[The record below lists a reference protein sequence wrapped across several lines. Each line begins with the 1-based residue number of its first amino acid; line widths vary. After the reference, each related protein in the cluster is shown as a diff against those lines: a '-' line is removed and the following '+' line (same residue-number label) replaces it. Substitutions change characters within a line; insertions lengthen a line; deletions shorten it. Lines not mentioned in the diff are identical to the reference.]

1 MTMQSHLAEL
11 ERRHLALEKELED
24 AANHP
29 STDTLALTE
38 LKRRKLQLKDE
49 IARLKGV
56 SVH

>member
-1 MTMQSHLAEL
+1 MTMESHLAEL

-24 AANHP
+24 AMSHP
-29 STDTLALTE
+29 SVDTLALSE

-49 IARLKGV
+49 IEKLKE